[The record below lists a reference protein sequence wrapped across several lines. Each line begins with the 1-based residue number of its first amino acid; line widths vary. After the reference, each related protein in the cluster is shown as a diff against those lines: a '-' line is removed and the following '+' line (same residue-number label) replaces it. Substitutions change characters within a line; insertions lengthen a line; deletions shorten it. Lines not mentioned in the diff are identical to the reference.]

1 MEKFEFEVLENE
13 DGIRLDKFLTE
24 KFLAL
29 KPEINRTKIQ
39 HLVEMQMVTDEKG
52 KPVKATS
59 NKTKLGQKFSVTT
72 LDPRPSHLEARNIP
86 FEIVF
91 EDDDLI
97 VVNKPYGLT
106 VHPGA
111 GNQTNT
117 LVNGL
122 LFTHKNKLSSVS
134 GEFRPGIVH
143 RLDKDTSGLMLV
155 AKNDFTHQILSQKL
169 KDRDIKR
176 SYLAFIY
183 GAITPPRGLID
194 KNIVRSRTNRL
205 KMTISRTLGR
215 QAITNYETK
224 EIFLD
229 GFASL
234 IECKLQT
241 GRTHQIR
248 VHLESIKHSLIGDK
262 LYNSCK
268 KTIPLKTSPAAQS
281 FIKTLARQAL
291 HSYKIS
297 FMHPRSNE
305 EMSFEIDLPQDLKT
319 LQNFLQNG

>member
-39 HLVEMQMVTDEKG
+39 HLVEMQMVVDEKG

-72 LDPRPSHLEARNIP
+72 LDPRPSHLEARDIP

-183 GAITPPRGLID
+183 GVITPPRGLID

-224 EIFLD
+224 EIFID

-268 KTIPLKTSPAAQS
+268 KTVPLGTSPAAQS
-281 FIKTLARQAL
+281 FVKTLARQAL

-305 EMSFEIDLPQDLKT
+305 EMSFEIDLPDDLKK
-319 LQNFLQNG
+319 LKDFLKNG

>member
-39 HLVEMQMVTDEKG
+39 HLVEMQMVVDEKG
-52 KPVKATS
+52 QPVKATS
-59 NKTKLGQKFSVTT
+59 NKTKLGQKFFVTT
-72 LDPRPSHLEARNIP
+72 LDPRPSHLEASDIP

-97 VVNKPYGLT
+97 VVNKPAGLT

-122 LFTHKNKLSSVS
+122 LFTHKNRLSSVS

-183 GAITPPRGLID
+183 GVVTPPRGLID

-215 QAITNYETK
+215 QAVTNYETK
-224 EIFLD
+224 EIFID

-268 KTIPLKTSPAAQS
+268 KTIPLGTSPAAQS
-281 FIKTLARQAL
+281 FIKTLSRQAL

-319 LQNFLQNG
+319 LKNFLQNG